1 MVLEA
6 LEEALRTD
14 KAEERHV
21 VRGHLTIEHVLPQD
35 WRAHWPLEVVDDPE
49 EHHRRIG
56 HRDRIKHT
64 IGNLTL
70 VTGKLNPTLSNSPWE
85 KKHQVLQDHS
95 TLFLNKNL
103 LSAWGNAPFAEAEI
117 EQRGRGLAGLVCQIW
132 PSAQDI

>member
-21 VRGHLTIEHVLPQD
+21 VRGHLTIEHVLPQAG
-35 WRAHWPLEVVDDPE
+35 RAHWPLEVVDDPE